1 MSIVAKY
8 VGLDVHKSS
17 IAIAVASAGA
27 DQPIHHIGSVSHDV
41 PRLIKRLLTIAP
53 AEELEV
59 VYESGPTGF
68 GLCRALRAAGIR
80 CSVIASSRTPV
91 RPGDRV
97 KTDRR
102 DAEKLARFLRSNELT
117 AIDLPDVEREAL
129 RDLARARFDAV
140 LARHVARQQLSSFPL
155 RHDRRWDMKSAWTKK
170 HFEWIRRQHFDIEA
184 QRRVLEDYIAE
195 VLHTDLRVERL
206 TEHLA
211 TAAQAPAFAPMMRS
225 LQALRGVSTIVAA
238 TLVAEIGDLRRFP
251 TAGKFMSYLG
261 LTPSEHSSG
270 DRVKRG
276 AITKAGN
283 GQARRVLVEA
293 AWCAHR
299 RPSMSAAL
307 KRRQEGVA
315 PEIQHISEK
324 AQSRLHKRF
333 WHLMRA
339 GKTRQTAIVAVAR
352 ELSGFIWAVGQVP
365 PHASSQPA

>member
-195 VLHTDLRVERL
+195 VLHTDLRVELAGNYTEIERARESFPL
-206 TEHLA
+206 TYLPEQTEGLFREA
-211 TAAQAPAFAPMMRS
+211 LQCYASGYLSAFAALCRRTAQS
-225 LQALRGVSTIVAA
+225 LFHELGELGKLELFDTLQDIRVLAELDDEAFSVLRGVIFGSDSDPWAHQPQVDSQSAGILLEVMK
-238 TLVAEIGDLRRFP
+238 DLLYQTFVRKSRLQQAMTVRR
-251 TAGKFMSYLG
+251 Y
-261 LTPSEHSSG
+261 LTPLTPGTS
-270 DRVKRG
+270 R
-276 AITKAGN
+276 AI
-283 GQARRVLVEA
+283 
-293 AWCAHR
+293 
-299 RPSMSAAL
+299 S
-307 KRRQEGVA
+307 
-315 PEIQHISEK
+315 
-324 AQSRLHKRF
+324 
-333 WHLMRA
+333 
-339 GKTRQTAIVAVAR
+339 
-352 ELSGFIWAVGQVP
+352 
-365 PHASSQPA
+365 